1 MIRTRLR
8 AGLLATG
15 SLGAAMFFGL
25 ATSAA
30 AGTPALPPA
39 MAASKTITFCAAMTL
54 PPVIYI
60 NSGLKPAGVDVDF
73 GNMLAQ
79 HLGVTAKWDN
89 VAFASI
95 IPDLVSGHCDAIVS
109 ALYIQTDRLK
119 VINELPY
126 MYVSQSVLL
135 KAGAPKLNSLTEL
148 SGRKVAAVTGSATNM
163 LLDEA
168 NQALKKAG
176 KPPIDVIDFPDNSAA
191 LQQLQFG
198 QVHAF
203 TVQYETAVY
212 YSNLQ
217 PSQFEVAIAPFYKI
231 PIGVGLRKNDPVL
244 QAAITTALDGMLKDG
259 SMAGLLKKWN
269 LTADTL
275 PK

>member
-8 AGLLATG
+8 AGLSTTGKPRRGDVFRLATG
-15 SLGAAMFFGL
+15 
-25 ATSAA
+25 AA
-30 AGTPALPPA
+30 ADMPALPPA

-60 NSGLKPAGVDVDF
+60 NSDLKPAGVDVDF

-109 ALYIQTDRLK
+109 ALYIQAERLK

-135 KAGAPKLNSLTEL
+135 KAGAPKLDSLTDL
-148 SGRKVAAVTGSATNM
+148 SGRKVAGSP
-163 LLDEA
+163 DP
-168 NQALKKAG
+168 
-176 KPPIDVIDFPDNSAA
+176 PPICRWTKP
-191 LQQLQFG
+191 
-198 QVHAF
+198 
-203 TVQYETAVY
+203 TE
-212 YSNLQ
+212 
-217 PSQFEVAIAPFYKI
+217 P
-231 PIGVGLRKNDPVL
+231 
-244 QAAITTALDGMLKDG
+244 
-259 SMAGLLKKWN
+259 
-269 LTADTL
+269 
-275 PK
+275 